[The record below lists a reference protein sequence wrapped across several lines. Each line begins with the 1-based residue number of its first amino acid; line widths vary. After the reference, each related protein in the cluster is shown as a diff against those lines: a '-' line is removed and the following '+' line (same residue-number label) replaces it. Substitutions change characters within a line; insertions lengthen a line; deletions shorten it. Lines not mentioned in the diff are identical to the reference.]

1 MKRNSLIFLFFCI
14 TSWAWAQEVIVV
26 EDKNQLIDITY
37 ATHFFED
44 KQREFSIEKVLDAY
58 FVDRFQK
65 AKHEIPNFGIVSYPV
80 WCKFTIQNLTG
91 EKCFLAIKNCSL
103 DTLTLYL
110 PSPSGSFLA
119 KQTGNYLP
127 RNQRDLNTSTFA
139 FELSE
144 TSQPQTYYMR
154 TVATHNLILPMKVG
168 NKDAL
173 WHSIS
178 SFYWIEGLYF
188 GILLFVIIYNFFIYL
203 SLREVSYGY
212 YVLYGISLLLS
223 ACYSWGYFGLLN
235 SSFNHFTIRYSYFAV
250 GLPSITA
257 ILFAVSFLQIAN
269 KAPAIHLMFKVFLCL
284 FIAYFGVDYLA
295 FLSPHIFRSL
305 YNLTA
310 LVLIFCLLY
319 AGYTIYRKKNL
330 PARFYLLAWGIG
342 LFFVVWL
349 LLVRFDILASPPFIH
364 YQLQIGTA
372 LEMLFLSFALADRI
386 KLLEKEKIESQKQLL
401 ASVQTSELVIKEQ
414 KVALESSIKERT
426 AELEQK
432 QKEVI
437 GQNEELT
444 QQQEELVRQQEL
456 IEQRN
461 KELSMLNWKMQTN
474 ELVLRKAYAKI
485 VDIKLTIANKNEEL
499 KKYSENLEQ
508 QIQERTKQITQA
520 NAELIKQNNQ
530 LEQFAFITAHNLR
543 APVARLLGLGNIL
556 DTQNPQNPD
565 NIFVVEKMATVS
577 NELDT
582 VIKDLNIILEIK
594 KGINELIYHVKLS
607 DKFGKVCDL
616 LQNQITESKAIITS
630 DFSAV
635 DVIES
640 VSPYIESILYNL
652 ISNAIKYRS
661 YKRVPI
667 IHIQTTL
674 EQEGFTLS
682 ISDNG
687 LGMNLDD
694 NKGKVF
700 GLYQRFH
707 DHIEGK
713 GLGLY
718 LVKTQVEAMGGS
730 ISLESTQGVG
740 TTFRLFFRR
749 Y

>member
-26 EDKNQLIDITY
+26 KDKNQLIDITS

-44 KQREFSIEKVLDAY
+44 KQRELSIEKVLGAY
-58 FVDRFQK
+58 FASKFQK
-65 AKHEIPNFGIVSYPV
+65 TNQKILSFGVVPYPI

-91 EKCFLAIKNCSL
+91 EKCFLAIQHAVL
-103 DTLTLYL
+103 DTLTLYV
-110 PSPSGSFLA
+110 PTSSGNFLA

-127 RNQRDLNTSTFA
+127 SNRRDLNANIFV

-144 TSQPQTYYMR
+144 TPHPQTYYMKVV
-154 TVATHNLILPMKVG
+154 TKDNLVLPIKVG
-168 NKDAL
+168 SKDAL
-173 WHSIS
+173 WHTVAY
-178 SFYWIEGLYF
+178 FYWLDALYMGL
-188 GILLFVIIYNFFIYL
+188 LLSIIIYNFFIFF
-203 SLREVSYGY
+203 SLRDASYGY
-212 YVLYGISLLLS
+212 YVLYGIGLLLNV
-223 ACYSWGYFGLLN
+223 CYNWGYLPMLN
-235 SSFNHFTIRYSYFAV
+235 DHLNHFAIKYSYFTVGIPAIAAV
-250 GLPSITA
+250 
-257 ILFAVSFLQIAN
+257 LFTISFLQTAHN
-269 KAPAIHLMFKVFLCL
+269 SPSIHLLLKIFLCL
-284 FIAYFGVDYLA
+284 LITYFGVD
-295 FLSPHIFRSL
+295 FLQLLSAHSFR
-305 YNLTA
+305 NLFN
-310 LVLIFCLLY
+310 LSGLLLIFCLLY
-319 AGYTIYRKKNL
+319 AGFRAYRKKFL
-330 PARFYLLAWGIG
+330 PARFYLLAWGAL
-342 LFFVVWL
+342 LFFATWL
-349 LLVRFDILASPPFIH
+349 ILVDFDVLSPPSFIH

-372 LEMLFLSFALADRI
+372 IEMLFLSFALADRI
-386 KLLEKEKIESQKQLL
+386 KLLEKEKIETQKELL
-401 ASVQTSELVIKEQ
+401 ASVQTSELIIREQ
-414 KVALESSIKERT
+414 KVALEGNIRERT
-426 AELEQK
+426 TELEQK
-432 QKEVI
+432 QKEII

-461 KELSMLNWKMQTN
+461 KELTILNWKMQTN

-543 APVARLLGLGNIL
+543 APIARLLGLGNIL
-556 DTQNPQNPD
+556 DTKNPQNPD
-565 NIFVVEKMATVS
+565 NIFVVEKMITVS

-594 KGINELIYHVKLS
+594 KGINELISHIKLS
-607 DKFGKVCDL
+607 DKFEKVCGL
-616 LQNQITESKAIITS
+616 LQNQITESKAVITS

-661 YKRVPI
+661 YKRTPVV
-667 IHIQTTL
+667 HVQTTL
-674 EQEGFTLS
+674 EQGGFVLS

-718 LVKTQVEAMGGS
+718 LVKTQMEAMGGS
-730 ISLESTQGVG
+730 IFLESTQGVG
-740 TTFRLFFRR
+740 TTFRLFFKKH
-749 Y
+749 